1 MTLTTFF
8 AGLLP
13 LLSWALLLAELAL
26 ALPIGYLTVVT
37 AAALL
42 TRLPSQATASAPPSS
57 TTEPLRFVVLI
68 PAHNEESVIETLLAS
83 LQQLAYP
90 RSHYQV
96 YVIADNC
103 TDDTASLVRS
113 TGWASVYERCDL
125 QRRGKGYALNWAL
138 TRLAEDGVSYDACV
152 FLDADAV
159 VEPSFLQAL
168 EQALRAGL
176 ARGEDLQALQ
186 ARNTVLNASASP
198 GTALR
203 WLALSLMN
211 HVRPLGRTRLG
222 ASSTLTGNGMC
233 LTRALLERYP
243 WEAFSRGEDYEYYLH
258 LVEQG
263 IYVRYVPEAIVRSQM
278 PLRFAQMRSQ
288 DLRWEAAEANTSAL
302 KRASR
307 LLRAGLQAGDWRRS
321 DWRRGDWRR
330 LEAVAELLTP
340 PLSVLL
346 AGTTL
351 VLLAS
356 LLLRWPPAMV
366 LALLLLLG
374 LSVYVLSPLALLDP
388 PKGIYR
394 AFFFAPVFVLW
405 KLWVYLV
412 LRQSQRQQRDWLRTD
427 RTPA

>member
-1 MTLTTFF
+1 MTLITSF
-8 AGLLP
+8 AVLLP
-13 LLSWALLLAELAL
+13 LLSWTLLLAELAL

-42 TRLPSQATASAPPSS
+42 TRFSQRATASAPESS
-57 TTEPLRFVVLI
+57 AVGPLHFAVLI
-68 PAHNEESVIETLLAS
+68 PAHNEELVIGTLLAS
-83 LQQLAYP
+83 LQRLAYP

-103 TDDTASLVRS
+103 TDGTASLTRS
-113 TGWASVYERCDL
+113 TGWATVYERLDL

-138 TRLAEDGVSYDACV
+138 RQLAENGVIYDACV

-159 VEPSFLQAL
+159 VEPSFLRAL
-168 EQALRAGL
+168 EQALQAGL
-176 ARGEDLQALQ
+176 ARGERLQALQ
-186 ARNTVLNASASP
+186 ASNTVLNASASP

-263 IYVRYVPEAIVRSQM
+263 ICVRYVPAAIVRSQM

-288 DLRWEAAEANTSAL
+288 DLRWEAAESSTSAL
-302 KRASR
+302 RRASR
-307 LLRAGLQAGDWRRS
+307 LLRAGLQA
-321 DWRRGDWRR
+321 GDWRR

-351 VLLAS
+351 VFLAS
-356 LLLRWPPAMV
+356 LLLHWPLALL

-374 LSVYVLSPLALLDP
+374 LSLYVLSPLALLET
-388 PKGIYR
+388 PKGIYK
-394 AFFFAPVFVLW
+394 AFFFAPAFVLW

-412 LRQSQRQQRDWLRTD
+412 LRQRQRQKRDWLRTD

>member
-1 MTLTTFF
+1 MTLTTSF
-8 AGLLP
+8 ATLLP
-13 LLSWALLLAELAL
+13 LLSWILLLAELAL
-26 ALPIGYLTVVT
+26 ALPVGYLTVVT

-42 TRLPSQATASAPPSS
+42 TRWPLQAPASAPPPSA
-57 TTEPLRFVVLI
+57 TEPLRFVVLI
-68 PAHNEESVIETLLAS
+68 PAHNEELVIETLLAS
-83 LQQLAYP
+83 LQQLVYP

-96 YVIADNC
+96 CVIADNC
-103 TDDTASLVRS
+103 TDGTASLVRS
-113 TGWASVYERCDL
+113 TGWATVYERCDL

-138 TRLAEDGVSYDACV
+138 MRLAEDGVIYDACV

-168 EQALRAGL
+168 EQALRVGL

-243 WEAFSRGEDYEYYLH
+243 WEAFSRGEDYEYYLQ

-263 IYVRYVPEAIVRSQM
+263 IRVRYVPEAIVRSQM

-302 KRASR
+302 RRASR
-307 LLRAGLQAGDWRRS
+307 LLRAGLQA
-321 DWRRGDWRR
+321 GDWRR

-346 AGTTL
+346 AGTML

-356 LLLRWPPAMV
+356 LLLRWPPAMA

-412 LRQSQRQQRDWLRTD
+412 LRQSQRQKRDWLRTD